1 MPETPTPTPPPGIGN
16 PTAPVPKA
24 ALLPA
29 TVAALL
35 TVLGVFCFA
44 ALLTPVLG
52 CVPSFAWETTAL
64 LGVFDPAHPVHVYNP
79 TATTNPLALASL
91 YFSQLPPIEPSSEA
105 KHYHDIQFEFLLL
118 ACSAIMATG
127 LRHVPNDILQLARSY
142 EIG

>member
-29 TVAALL
+29 TVTAFL

-64 LGVFDPAHPVHVYNP
+64 LGLAAVWGWFLCRLCLR
-79 TATTNPLALASL
+79 TARWVLGG
-91 YFSQLPPIEPSSEA
+91 I
-105 KHYHDIQFEFLLL
+105 
-118 ACSAIMATG
+118 
-127 LRHVPNDILQLARSY
+127 
-142 EIG
+142 